1 MIRVHLVVPVQGSMG
16 RVTVVVVET
25 QGFRIIRAIRITK
38 VVTINREIR
47 GINSSRVIRATQS
60 S

>member
-1 MIRVHLVVPVQGSMG
+1 MIKVHPVVPVQGFMG
-16 RVTVVVVET
+16 RVTVVAV
-25 QGFRIIRAIRITK
+25 QAQDFRITRAIRIIK
-38 VVTINREIR
+38 VVTINRVIR

>member
-1 MIRVHLVVPVQGSMG
+1 MIRVHLVVPVQVFMG
-16 RVTVVVVET
+16 RVTVVVVQT

-38 VVTINREIR
+38 VVTINRVIR
-47 GINSSRVIRATQS
+47 GINSSRAIRATQS